1 MKHRAISNIFLNSLL
16 IGEFKHITET
26 VKVDPSLDME
36 MRGDSVMVYYRGGRI
51 LTIND
56 LSIVPNRSKLEGMDE
71 NYSNETK
78 FKQEIPVPDIDGIDE
93 YFARAKR
100 VVDNYE
106 FYVEHKLGEKEIQ
119 QRVVCENNYSVNAD
133 ETDFFIADVEWADND
148 ALGGRAD
155 IIAFH
160 WGHMSHKKRKLTMF
174 IIEVKQGKD
183 TVKTN
188 KDKDGKLSAGL
199 YKHNLDFENFI
210 SNEEYVE
217 AVKADMIKVLRQK
230 YELGLVNGLDELFD
244 DKNTG
249 AKRGDDEIDITPKV
263 QFVYLLANYLKY
275 SKELRNE
282 LEKVKN
288 AKFLE
293 ASMVGY
299 GLYKDFIVDKRTL
312 FEHHPDLA

>member
-78 FKQEIPVPDIDGIDE
+78 FKQEIPVPDIDRIDE
-93 YFARAKR
+93 YFAKAKR

-160 WGHMSHKKRKLTMF
+160 WGHMLHKKRKLTMY
-174 IIEVKQGKD
+174 IIEVKQGKGA
-183 TVKTN
+183 VKTN
-188 KDKDGKLSAGL
+188 KDKDGKSSAGL

-210 SNEEYVE
+210 SNEGYVN
-217 AVKADMIKVLRQK
+217 AVKADMFKVLRQK
-230 YELGLVNGLDELFD
+230 YELGLVKGLDELFD

-249 AKRGDDEIDITPKV
+249 AKRSDDEIDISPKV
-263 QFVYLLANYLKY
+263 QFVFLLANYLKY

-288 AKFLE
+288 AKFFE

-299 GLYKDFIVDKRTL
+299 GLYKDFIVDKRAL

>member
-26 VKVDPSLDME
+26 VKIDPSLDME

-78 FKQEIPVPDIDGIDE
+78 IKQEIPAPDIDRIDE
-93 YFARAKR
+93 YFAKAKR

-119 QRVVCENNYSVNAD
+119 QRVVCENNYSINAD

-160 WGHMSHKKRKLTMF
+160 WGHMSHKKRKLTMY
-174 IIEVKQGKD
+174 IIEVKQGKGA
-183 TVKTN
+183 VKTN

-210 SNEEYVE
+210 TNEEYVN

-230 YELGLVNGLDELFD
+230 YDLGLIIGLDELFI
-244 DKNTG
+244 DKKTG
-249 AKRGDDEIDITPKV
+249 AKRSDEEIDISPKV
-263 QFVYLLANYLKY
+263 QFVFLLANYLKY

-282 LEKVKN
+282 LEKVKD
-288 AKFLE
+288 AKVFE

-299 GLYKDFIVDKRTL
+299 GLYKDFIVDKRAL

>member
-26 VKVDPSLDME
+26 VKIDPSLDME

-160 WGHMSHKKRKLTMF
+160 WGHMSHKKRKLTMY

-183 TVKTN
+183 TIKTN
-188 KDKDGKLSAGL
+188 VSRDGKMTAGL
-199 YKHNLDFENFI
+199 YKHKLDFEKFI
-210 SNEEYVE
+210 SNEEYVN

-230 YELGLVNGLDELFD
+230 YELGLVNGLDELFV

-249 AKRGDDEIDITPKV
+249 AKRTDEEIDITPKV

-288 AKFLE
+288 AKFFE

>member
-1 MKHRAISNIFLNSLL
+1 MKTRAISENFMKSLL
-16 IGEFKHITET
+16 SGDFKHVTET

-56 LSIVPNRSKLEGMDE
+56 LSIAPNRSILEGMDE
-71 NYSNETK
+71 NYSNEAK
-78 FKQEIPVPDIDGIDE
+78 FKQEIPAPDIDRIDE
-93 YFARAKR
+93 YFSKAKR
-100 VVDNYE
+100 AVDNYE

-119 QRVVCENNYSVNAD
+119 QRVVCENNYSINAD
-133 ETDFFIADVEWADND
+133 ETDFFIADVEWADNE

-160 WGHMSHKKRKLTMF
+160 WGHMSHKKRKLTMY
-174 IIEVKQGKD
+174 IIEVKQGKNA
-183 TVKTN
+183 VKTN
-188 KDKDGKLSAGL
+188 KDRDGKLSAGL
-199 YKHNLDFENFI
+199 YKHNLDFEKFI
-210 SNEEYVE
+210 SNEEYAN

-230 YELGLVNGLDELFD
+230 YELGLIIGLDELFV
-244 DKNTG
+244 DKKTG
-249 AKRGDDEIDITPKV
+249 EKRGDEEIDITSKV

-282 LEKVKN
+282 LEKVKK
-288 AKFLE
+288 AKFFE

-299 GLYKDFIVDKRTL
+299 GLYKDFIVDKQTL

>member
-56 LSIVPNRSKLEGMDE
+56 RFLALNRPKLEGMDE
-71 NYSNETK
+71 NYSNEAR
-78 FKQEIPVPDIDGIDE
+78 FKQEIPVPDIDRIDE
-93 YFARAKR
+93 YFAKAKR
-100 VVDNYE
+100 AVDNYE

-119 QRVVCENNYSVNAD
+119 QRVVCENNYSINAD

-148 ALGGRAD
+148 ALDGRAD

-160 WGHMSHKKRKLTMF
+160 WGHKSHKKRKLTMY

-183 TVKTN
+183 AIKTN
-188 KDKDGKLSAGL
+188 VSRGGKMTAGL
-199 YKHNLDFENFI
+199 YKHKLDFEKFI
-210 SNEEYVE
+210 SNEEYVN

-230 YELGLVNGLDELFD
+230 YELGLVDGLEELFI
-244 DKNTG
+244 DKKTG
-249 AKRGDDEIDITPKV
+249 AKRSDEEIDISPKV

-282 LEKVKN
+282 LEKEKD
-288 AKFLE
+288 AKFFE